1 MEELFGV
8 GPKNL
13 QTNFRIEE
21 LFSAQNVS
29 RYFPVSKKSVYVN
42 TKTSKFCAVI
52 LNISWWTC
60 MTQMVFVCARNSNEY
75 FTKFI
80 PHKFLN
86 FSHVSFFIVP
96 C

>member
-8 GPKNL
+8 GLKNL

-29 RYFPVSKKSVYVN
+29 RYFPVSKKSVCVN

-52 LNISWWTC
+52 LNISW
-60 MTQMVFVCARNSNEY
+60 
-75 FTKFI
+75 
-80 PHKFLN
+80 
-86 FSHVSFFIVP
+86 
-96 C
+96 